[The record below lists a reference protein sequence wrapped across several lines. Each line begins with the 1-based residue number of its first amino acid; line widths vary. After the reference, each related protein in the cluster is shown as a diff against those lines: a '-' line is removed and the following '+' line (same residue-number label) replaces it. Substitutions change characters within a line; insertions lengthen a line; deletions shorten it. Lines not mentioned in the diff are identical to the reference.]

1 MISPEFQVY
10 LASKSPRRC
19 ELLGRVV
26 EHFIALDSGF
36 DESIIDHQ
44 ALAPRE
50 LAVTL
55 SYHKAEALLN
65 RLSGENELV
74 IGGDTV
80 VVSPEGKV
88 FGIPKDREEAKKMLL
103 TLSGNTHSV
112 ITGMTI
118 LTRDKVFS
126 FSSETEVTFFPLTDE
141 EIEEYLDTG
150 EPFDKAGA
158 YGIQGKG
165 SLLVEEIRGDY
176 FTVVGLPVAK
186 LNVALKRFLS
196 ET

>member
-1 MISPEFQVY
+1 MIVPDYQVY

-19 ELLGRVV
+19 QLLGNIV

-36 DESIIDHQ
+36 DESTVDHE
-44 ALAPRE
+44 ALSPRD

-55 SYHKAEALLN
+55 SCKKAETLLS
-65 RLSGENELV
+65 RLSGENDLV

-80 VVSPEGKV
+80 VVSPAGKV
-88 FGIPKDREEAKKMLL
+88 FGIPKDRKEAKKMLL

-118 LTRDKVFS
+118 LTKEKTFS
-126 FSSETEVTFFPLTDE
+126 FSSETAVTFYPLTDE

-165 SLLVEEIRGDY
+165 GLLVEEIRGDY

-186 LNVALKRFLS
+186 LNIALKRFVS
-196 ET
+196 EA